1 MRPTLKL
8 TALAIFLVV
17 NGTANANDDPAQH
30 SADCIVKSSFAK
42 GMMENRLEGVSKE
55 QAMGSDEP
63 GKPDKTDQMI
73 ADVIDKAYEY
83 DISNGSVEAFQDEI
97 LQECMAE
104 G

>member
-1 MRPTLKL
+1 
-8 TALAIFLVV
+8 
-17 NGTANANDDPAQH
+17 
-30 SADCIVKSSFAK
+30 
-42 GMMENRLEGVSKE
+42 
-55 QAMGSDEP
+55 
-63 GKPDKTDQMI
+63 MI